1 MIQNIDC
8 FFAHAFLIYAY
19 MLDLIDLFHSDIFAV
34 RIPSKALC
42 YVFILSI
49 LSTIVV
55 II

>member
-1 MIQNIDC
+1 MIQNIEC

-34 RIPSKALC
+34 RIPSKA
-42 YVFILSI
+42 
-49 LSTIVV
+49 TIVV